1 MRALANR
8 VLVTAFYLGAGL
20 VGVLSLAPSGALPEV
35 PVDDKAEHALAYAAL
50 GLLGAASSHG
60 IARLILGLA
69 AYGTAL
75 ELLQAFSPGRSP
87 DPTDAL
93 ADIIGTCLGAAIGI
107 ALRRVVLIAA
117 K

>member
-8 VLVTAFYLGAGL
+8 LLAAAFYLGAGL
-20 VGVLSLAPSGALPEV
+20 VGVLSLAPGGALPEV

-60 IARLILGLA
+60 TARLIVGLA
-69 AYGTAL
+69 VYGTAL

-87 DPTDAL
+87 DPADAL
-93 ADIIGTCLGAAIGI
+93 ADIIGACVGVALGI